1 MKVKGII
8 SEDFVNYKKIC
19 MTIEMP
25 YCTFKCDRDC
35 GQQICQNS
43 SLTLAPTHNILD
55 TEIITMY
62 KNNNITDAICFQGL
76 EPFDS
81 PDDLRN
87 FVHLLRHEYNIYDD
101 IVIYTG
107 YTKEELEPTG
117 LISRLKAEAG
127 INLIIKYG
135 RFVPGCEKHFDEV
148 LGVYLSSDNQY
159 AERIC

>member
-1 MKVKGII
+1 
-8 SEDFVNYKKIC
+8 
-19 MTIEMP
+19 
-25 YCTFKCDRDC
+25 
-35 GQQICQNS
+35 
-43 SLTLAPTHNILD
+43 
-55 TEIITMY
+55 MY